1 MTTRKYRQVPQ
12 STDMAEEVG
21 DGCFESTQV
30 KNFEYGW
37 GLPGGSDMQTG
48 TRRLGKEMG
57 KR

>member
-1 MTTRKYRQVPQ
+1 
-12 STDMAEEVG
+12 MAEEVG

-30 KNFEYGW
+30 KNFGYGW